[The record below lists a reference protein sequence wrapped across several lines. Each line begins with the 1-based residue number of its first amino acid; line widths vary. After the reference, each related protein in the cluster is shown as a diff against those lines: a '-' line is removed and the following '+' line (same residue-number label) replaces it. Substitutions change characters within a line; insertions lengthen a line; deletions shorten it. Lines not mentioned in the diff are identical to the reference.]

1 MYILEIKLS
10 FKLEFIFC
18 SASENMFF
26 GLIISDI
33 HKIDQSQ
40 RKAVTYQE
48 GQESSNG
55 FKFFDGCIVGKLER

>member
-18 SASENMFF
+18 SVSENMFF

-33 HKIDQSQ
+33 HK
-40 RKAVTYQE
+40 
-48 GQESSNG
+48 SSDRN
-55 FKFFDGCIVGKLER
+55 

>member
-18 SASENMFF
+18 SVSENMFF
-26 GLIISDI
+26 GLIILVRI
-33 HKIDQSQ
+33 EIDQSQ
-40 RKAVTYQE
+40 TKAVTYQE